1 MLRVGSTLSRAR
13 KDQIVRLRISIKG
26 SGRPASCHR
35 VAPSLPL
42 RINFG
47 LLKLIPSLAI
57 VVLSSTSDGIQR
69 LKLNIEVE
77 ELEGNDREAG
87 SSASQREHELIEIA
101 SLMRWR
107 PGGLSRMAA
116 PAKVTEH
123 VV

>member
-1 MLRVGSTLSRAR
+1 MAPTLS
-13 KDQIVRLRISIKG
+13 
-26 SGRPASCHR
+26 H
-35 VAPSLPL
+35 

-57 VVLSSTSDGIQR
+57 VVLSSTSDRTQR

-87 SSASQREHELIEIA
+87 SSASQREDELIEIA

-107 PGGLSRMAA
+107 LGELSRMAA
-116 PAKVTEH
+116 LAKVAEH